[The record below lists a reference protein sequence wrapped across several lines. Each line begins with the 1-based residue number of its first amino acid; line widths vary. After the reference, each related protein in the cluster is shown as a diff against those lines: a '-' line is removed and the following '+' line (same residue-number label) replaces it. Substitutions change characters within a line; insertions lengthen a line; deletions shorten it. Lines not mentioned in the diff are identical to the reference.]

1 MKLLVEV
8 NIFLKRIFLPPKPEL
23 CWETLASWEGC
34 MVFWIFFLFVYFGFV
49 LGFFVYFWWFGFV
62 LFCFL
67 TNPQWPLNLQ
77 AFQFLL

>member
-1 MKLLVEV
+1 MVMKLLVEV

-34 MVFWIFFLFVYFGFV
+34 MVFWIFFLVCLFWFCFGFLCLFLV
-49 LGFFVYFWWFGFV
+49 V